1 MQGAGGTEGGV
12 GKFFIGLFMMCGGF
26 YMLFNAVMVQSSFGM
41 GYGMY
46 GVQAFGGSIS
56 ITSGMIMIPF
66 ILGIAMVFY
75 NVKSLLGWVLALGSL
90 GALLF
95 GVIASLHFNLRNMSL
110 FELLVILI
118 LAFGGL
124 ALFLSSMRSQGKAGV
139 N

>member
-46 GVQAFGGSIS
+46 GMQAFGGSIS

-90 GALLF
+90 AALLF

-124 ALFLSSMRSQGKAGV
+124 SLFLSSMRSQAGV

>member
-26 YMLFNAVMVQSSFGM
+26 YMLFSAVMVQSSFNL
-41 GYGMY
+41 GYGLY
-46 GVQAFGGSIS
+46 GFQAFGTGIS
-56 ITSGMIMIPF
+56 ITSGMILIPF
-66 ILGIAMVFY
+66 IIGIAMMFY

-90 GALLF
+90 GALIF
-95 GVIASLHFNLRNMSL
+95 GVIASLHFNLRSMSL
-110 FELLVILI
+110 FELVVILV

-124 ALFLSSMRSQGKAGV
+124 ALFLSSMRSQNKVIV